1 MLPFLQLIL
10 AIAIIIFAAKLGG
23 YLSNRVG
30 QPAVVGEVLA
40 GLLLGP
46 SVLNFFHLP
55 FFTDPHLEESI
66 VHMAELGVLLLM
78 FIAGLE
84 LHLEELVKAGKTAF
98 FAGVL
103 GFGIPLLAGFGL
115 GSLMGYPLEQAVFL
129 GLLLSPTSI
138 SISAQVLMELKQLR
152 SKVGMG
158 LLGAAVIDDVLVV
171 LSLSLY
177 GVLLGGSEAIGG
189 VGEVGIIL
197 LKMLGFLI
205 VSHAFGIWVLPKL
218 VDIVKKLPVSQGLIS
233 FAFVMLFFFA
243 WSAEALGHM
252 ATIIGAFMAGLFFSR
267 SSVPQSFRDGFSAIA
282 YGFFVPV
289 FFISIGLEANIR
301 LLTADSLWF
310 LLILLLAAILSK
322 VIGAG
327 AGGALSGLSLK
338 ESLQLG
344 AGMIPRGEV
353 MLIAATVGL
362 VEGIIT
368 NNTFSTVI
376 VLVIATPLLTPPLL
390 RILFS
395 KARSQKSEPVQV
407 GD

>member
-23 YLSNRVG
+23 YLSNRIG
-30 QPAVVGEVLA
+30 QPAVVGEVIA

-46 SVLNFFHLP
+46 SVLNLLHLP
-55 FFTDPHLEESI
+55 VFTDPHLEESI

-84 LHLEELVKAGKTAF
+84 LHLEELVKAGKIAF
-98 FAGVL
+98 FAGFI
-103 GFGIPLLAGFGL
+103 GFGLPLVAGFGL
-115 GSLMGYPLEQAVFL
+115 GILLGVPIEQAVFL

-177 GVLLGGSEAIGG
+177 GALLGSSEAIGG
-189 VGEVGIIL
+189 QDPVGIIL
-197 LKMLGFLI
+197 LKMLAFLI
-205 VSHAFGIWVLPKL
+205 VSHTFGIFVLPKL
-218 VDIVKKLPVSQGLIS
+218 VNIVKKLPISQGLVS
-233 FAFVMLFFFA
+233 FAFVMLFMYA

-267 SSVPQSFRDGFSAIA
+267 SSVTQTFREGFSAIA

-301 LLTADSLWF
+301 LMNADGIWF
-310 LLILLLAAILSK
+310 LLALLAVAVFSK

-327 AGGALSGLSLK
+327 AGGLFGGMSLK
-338 ESLQLG
+338 EATQLG
-344 AGMIPRGEV
+344 VGMIPRGEV
-353 MLIAATVGL
+353 MLIAATLGL
-362 VEGIIT
+362 VEGIID

-376 VLVIATPLLTPPLL
+376 VLVIITTLLTPPLL
-390 RILFS
+390 RVLF
-395 KARSQKSEPVQV
+395 AKSTPSATPAQV

>member
-46 SVLNFFHLP
+46 SLLNLLHMP
-55 FFTDPHLEESI
+55 MFTDPHLEESI

-84 LHLEELVKAGKTAF
+84 LHLEELVKAGKIAF
-98 FAGVL
+98 FAGFL
-103 GFGIPLLAGFGL
+103 GFSLPLVAGFGL
-115 GSLMGYPLEQAVFL
+115 GLLMGLPTEQAVFM

-158 LLGAAVIDDVLVV
+158 LLGGAVIDDVLVV

-177 GVLLGGSEAIGG
+177 GALLGSSEAIGG
-189 VGEVGIIL
+189 QDSVGIIL

-205 VSHAFGIWVLPKL
+205 VSHAFGIFVLPKL
-218 VDIVKKLPVSQGLIS
+218 VNIVKKLPISQGLVS
-233 FAFVMLFFFA
+233 FAFVMLFMYA

-267 SSVPQSFRDGFSAIA
+267 SSVTQTFREGFSAIA

-301 LLTADSLWF
+301 LLSAESLWF
-310 LLILLLAAILSK
+310 LLALLLVAILSK
-322 VIGAG
+322 VLGAG
-327 AGGALSGLSLK
+327 AGGLLGSLSIK

-362 VEGIIT
+362 VEGIID
-368 NNTFSTVI
+368 NDTFSAVI
-376 VLVIATPLLTPPLL
+376 VLVIATTLLTPPLL
-390 RILFS
+390 RALFS
-395 KARSQKSEPVQV
+395 KSQPKAEPVQV